1 MICEVISFRATVV
14 NGKMSKLS
22 KNLEEISDTCYY
34 PDMKKLEPMG
44 FLEGTRMNFS
54 EKMTKL
60 RKEKG
65 WSQGDL
71 SKKVGVHIAHLSRLE
86 NGKSQP
92 SSELLWKMAQAF
104 GVSADYLLDDDAGE
118 IGPVSVKDK
127 ALAKRVEM
135 IETLDDKDKETILN
149 VIDSMLTKK
158 KMLDLLVQREPA
170 HGT

>member
-1 MICEVISFRATVV
+1 
-14 NGKMSKLS
+14 
-22 KNLEEISDTCYY
+22 
-34 PDMKKLEPMG
+34 
-44 FLEGTRMNFS
+44 MNFS

>member
-1 MICEVISFRATVV
+1 MICRVISFRTSIV
-14 NGKMSKLS
+14 NGKISKYS
-22 KNLEEISDTCYY
+22 KILEEISDTCYY
-34 PDMKKLEPMG
+34 LNMKKLEPMG
-44 FLEGTRMNFS
+44 FLEGTKMNFS

-170 HGT
+170 HSS

>member
-1 MICEVISFRATVV
+1 
-14 NGKMSKLS
+14 
-22 KNLEEISDTCYY
+22 
-34 PDMKKLEPMG
+34 
-44 FLEGTRMNFS
+44 MNFS

-170 HGT
+170 HSS